1 MSGSGPYVFL
11 VTFDKTVAMVEMASA
26 HGLRVNPLY
35 RYLCDI
41 IFPSPSLRCPQL
53 LGPAHSS
60 SGSGDNAEDDP
71 PVCCRIYLKKQFLYS
86 GQPLHSQAWS
96 PPRPKPASS
105 PLAAHGAP
113 SCQPWWYCDRL
124 RTQPEPRPL
133 QAADGRPGLTSR
145 PHCQEASA
153 TACRTR

>member
-71 PVCCRIYLKKQFLYS
+71 PVCCRIYLKKQLLFSRSPLCP
-86 GQPLHSQAWS
+86 QPCYPGPLRS
-96 PPRPKPASS
+96 KPATSS
-105 PLAAHGAP
+105 LAAP
-113 SCQPWWYCDRL
+113 CCQPWWYCDIL
-124 RTQPEPRPL
+124 RTQPEPCPL
-133 QAADGRPGLTSR
+133 QAAYGRPGL
-145 PHCQEASA
+145 AS
-153 TACRTR
+153 